1 MSTSRAEYLI
11 AAIRCA
17 RLRITLQAAEID
29 EVGIAL
35 RHGLATPEIAVQWL
49 IEIDALH
56 LVVSAAELAGV
67 TAVVE
72 VAA

>member
-17 RLRITLQAAEID
+17 RLRVSLQAAEID
-29 EVGIAL
+29 EVGVAL
-35 RHGLATPEIAVQWL
+35 GHGLVTPEIAVQWL
-49 IEIDALH
+49 AEIDALH
-56 LVVSAAELAGV
+56 LVVNAAELAGV
-67 TAVVE
+67 PHGVE